1 MCVNHSDP
9 NKSAV
14 FQTVKW
20 LATLV
25 LIVGSFVNSMGWYP
39 MGPFILVS
47 GGCLWLWVSI
57 KMRDKPL
64 IVTNAV
70 MILAG
75 GLPLLWYYFS

>member
-1 MCVNHSDP
+1 M
-9 NKSAV
+9 KQGL
-14 FQTVKW
+14 FQSVKW

-39 MGPFILVS
+39 VGPMILVS
-47 GGCLWLWVSI
+47 GGMLWLWVSI
-57 KMRDKPL
+57 QMRDRPL

-75 GLPLLWYYFS
+75 GLPLLWQWLY